1 MPHPLDQSQADIP
14 TVLVTPRALTQDTNA
29 VSEMLRAHG
38 FRAVFSPPGV
48 QPSRRELTNLL
59 PGCVGW
65 IAGVEAID
73 AAVIGGAK
81 NIKVIS
87 RFGSGTNNI
96 DMAATK
102 MAGIS
107 VCAAGGANAQSVAEL
122 ALALTLDCLRGVTAS
137 AVEVSAGGWNRSL
150 GQEIGGVTIAVVG
163 YGAIGKRYASMLAS
177 LGAHVVVIDP
187 VLDPDQDFP
196 LGIVAGTSLAAVIAE
211 CHVVSLHCPP
221 GDAPVIDK
229 SILDQAQPGLIVI
242 NTARSELVD
251 DDAVLEALESD
262 KLKNY
267 AVDAFDTEPPQ
278 VSALL
283 RHPRVI
289 ATPHIAAYTAQAIQ
303 RTLEVTVD
311 NLVSALQR
319 HKPLVGT
326 PLTGTLADNLHTP
339 MSDGNIRF
347 HWLGQAG
354 FLIRASSGAVVA
366 IDPYLSNSL
375 AEKYSN
381 TVFPHQRM
389 SSAPIG
395 SDAIAR
401 IDLVIATH
409 GHTDHL
415 DPGTLPVLAQKHP
428 HAVFVVPHRVRDLA
442 LQRGM
447 PADRLIS
454 ALGGESL
461 EPIPGVRLH
470 PVPAAHEEL
479 DITGEGSA
487 FLGFVIEIGG
497 ERVYHSGDCVPYGG
511 LAERLTE
518 LSPSIALLPVNG
530 RDEYRKAN
538 GVPGNFTL
546 EEALELCEQADIPH
560 MIAHHWGMFE
570 FNTVAKEVLVQVK
583 ATYGGAVSWYIPSQD
598 ESLER

>member
-1 MPHPLDQSQADIP
+1 
-14 TVLVTPRALTQDTNA
+14 
-29 VSEMLRAHG
+29 MLLAHG
-38 FRAVFSPPGV
+38 FHAVFSKAGV
-48 QPSRRELTNLL
+48 QPSQQELTNLL
-59 PGCVGW
+59 RGCVGW

-81 NIKVIS
+81 SIKVIS
-87 RFGSGTNNI
+87 RFGSGTSNI
-96 DMAATK
+96 DIPATK
-102 MAGIS
+102 KAGIV
-107 VCAAGGANAQSVAEL
+107 VCAAMGANAQSVAEL
-122 ALALTLDCLRGVTAS
+122 ALALTLDCLRGVTTS
-137 AVEVSAGGWNRSL
+137 AVVVTSGGWNRSL

-163 YGAIGKRYASMLAS
+163 YGAIGKRYAYFLAS
-177 LGAHVVVIDP
+177 LGARIVVIDP
-187 VLDPDQDFP
+187 FLGANHGFP

-211 CHVVSLHCPP
+211 CDVVSLHCPP
-221 GDAPVIDK
+221 GDTPLIDK
-229 SILDQAQPGLIVI
+229 SILEQARPGLILI

-262 KLKNY
+262 KIKNY

-283 RHPRVI
+283 KHPRVI
-289 ATPHIAAYTAQAIQ
+289 ATPHIGAYTAQAIQ
-303 RTLEVTVD
+303 TTLEVTVD

-319 HKPLVGT
+319 YKPLVRTPLNGPLAQNLST
-326 PLTGTLADNLHTP
+326 PLTD
-339 MSDGNIRF
+339 SNIRF

-354 FLIRASSGAVVA
+354 FLIRAASGGVVV
-366 IDPYLSNSL
+366 IDPYLSDSL
-375 AEKYSN
+375 ASKYSN

-389 SSAPIG
+389 SPAPIG
-395 SDAIAR
+395 PNAIAR

-428 HAVFVVPHRVRDLA
+428 HAVFVVPERVRDLA
-442 LQRGM
+442 IQRGI
-447 PADRLIS
+447 PADRLVT
-454 ALGGESL
+454 ARGGESL

-497 ERVYHSGDCVPYGG
+497 ERVYHSGDCVPYAG
-511 LAERLTE
+511 LAERLRE
-518 LSPSIALLPVNG
+518 LKPSIALLPVNG
-530 RDEYRKAN
+530 RDEYRKTN
-538 GVPGNFTL
+538 GVPGNFTI

-570 FNTVAKEVLVQVK
+570 FNTADKEILMQVK
-583 ATYGGAVSWYIPSQD
+583 DNYHAGVSWYIPSQD